1 MFPHTAHFWAR
12 GASGL
17 GIESGLLGGINV
29 SDALTGSV
37 LACMGSGVDGG
48 TAFTGSTFGCDAGA
62 DSGLGDGAAFT
73 GSIFGC
79 DAGADSGL
87 GDGETTVGS
96 TLGGDTGTASGFGCI
111 EAGGTGGELGF

>member
-48 TAFTGSTFGCDAGA
+48 TAFTGSTFGCG
-62 DSGLGDGAAFT
+62 
-73 GSIFGC
+73 
-79 DAGADSGL
+79 AGADSGL